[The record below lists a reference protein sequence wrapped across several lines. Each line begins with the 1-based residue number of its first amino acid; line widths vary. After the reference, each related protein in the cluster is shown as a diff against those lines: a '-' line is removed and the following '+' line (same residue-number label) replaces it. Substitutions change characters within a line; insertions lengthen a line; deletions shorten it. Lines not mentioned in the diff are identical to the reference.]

1 MRKIYYELVDLLLL
15 ELKILNKIKKNI
27 KTILRAREI
36 SKHKNYYEKCSSKKA
51 ILKYFIFNLRYIS
64 SLTLGNN

>member
-27 KTILRAREI
+27 KTIL
-36 SKHKNYYEKCSSKKA
+36 SKEKFRNIKIIMKSAPVKR
-51 ILKYFIFNLRYIS
+51 LY
-64 SLTLGNN
+64 